1 MAQSV
6 RPNPMNMKASV
17 SKIALLV
24 LSTAILAGT
33 PNLAAAQTLYES
45 VQAGLITS
53 PSVEARR
60 LQLAAQIE
68 RRIQAYALRRAT
80 IQGEASG
87 ALAASTRNQ
96 QGFQEPTPVRNFQ
109 TAPAGV
115 SLSLEQP
122 VYTGGRFEA
131 ARSLAEVQ
139 IRQAEAQLR
148 SAELEVIQGIV
159 TAWADVKRDL
169 AIIEIRRETISA
181 FYELLL
187 GAQERFRLGEAT
199 ITQAAQAE
207 ARLSSERA
215 ALAVAQAN
223 LQSSLSSFERFTGS
237 NGLIPS
243 EQGSLP
249 ELPRSLEMA
258 LQRAVGLNPEL
269 ISARLEEDIA
279 KARVREIEVD
289 SNSRITLRATV
300 SSDRDQ
306 GFQGSRNSNAQVQF
320 RYTVPLW
327 TGGAAPSKAREAGSL
342 AGAARMRALDVD
354 RLVKS
359 RVTTAWGRQISS
371 RASIEASQQQVSAAR
386 LALRGA
392 RAEFSY
398 GLGDQLNVLNQQTEL
413 ASAQIALIQS
423 ARDEL
428 VAHFSV
434 LIAIGS
440 LDAASFQ
447 SRPPTSAFTQNS
459 DPAIWEEPLIRVQQ
473 KLDPKTRQI
482 ERIRQ
487 RTIRGILGPEE

>member
-1 MAQSV
+1 MAKSARPSPLPFMASTRRAANAAVMAAIWVGSPSFAMAQS
-6 RPNPMNMKASV
+6 
-17 SKIALLV
+17 LF
-24 LSTAILAGT
+24 
-33 PNLAAAQTLYES
+33 ES
-45 VQAGLITS
+45 VQAGLISS

-60 LQLAAQIE
+60 LQLAAQGE

-87 ALAASTRNQ
+87 GLSASKRNQ
-96 QGFQEPTPVRNFQ
+96 QGFLGPTTVRNFQ

-115 SLSLEQP
+115 SLSVEQP
-122 VYTGGRFEA
+122 IYTGGRYDA
-131 ARSLAEVQ
+131 ARILAEAQ

-159 TAWADVKRDL
+159 IAWADVRRDL
-169 AIIEIRRETISA
+169 AIIETRRETINA
-181 FYELLL
+181 FYELLQ

-223 LQSSLSSFERFTGS
+223 LLSSLSNFERFTGT
-237 NGLIPS
+237 NGLKPS
-243 EQGSLP
+243 DQGILP
-249 ELPRSLEMA
+249 ELPESLETA
-258 LQRAVGLNPEL
+258 LDRAGNINPEL

-279 KARVREIEVD
+279 RARVREIEVD
-289 SNSRITLRATV
+289 SNSRIALRATV

-306 GFQGSRNSNAQVQF
+306 GFQGSRNNNAQVEF

-327 TGGAAPSKAREAGSL
+327 TGGAAPSRTREAVSL

-359 RVTTAWGRQISS
+359 RVTTAWGRQVSS
-371 RASIEASQQQVSAAR
+371 RASIVASQQQVSAAK
-386 LALRGA
+386 LALKGA
-392 RAEFSY
+392 QAEFLY

-413 ASAQIALIQS
+413 ASAQISLIQS
-423 ARDEL
+423 ERDEL
-428 VAHFSV
+428 VAHFGV

-440 LDAASFQ
+440 LDAASFD
-447 SRPPTSAFTQNS
+447 SRPQPSAFMQSS
-459 DPAIWEEPLIRVQQ
+459 DPAIWEEPLIKVQK
-473 KLDPKTRQI
+473 KLDQKTRQI
-482 ERIRQ
+482 ERTRQ
-487 RTIRGILGPEE
+487 RAVRRVLGPEE

>member
-1 MAQSV
+1 MAKSV
-6 RPNPMNMKASV
+6 RPNPLNMMASV
-17 SKIALLV
+17 NKAALVV
-24 LSTAILAGT
+24 LSTTMLAGL
-33 PNLAAAQTLYES
+33 PSFADAQTLYDS
-45 VQAGLITS
+45 VQAGLTTS

-60 LQLAAQIE
+60 LQLAAQSE

-80 IQGEASG
+80 IQGEATG
-87 ALAASTRNQ
+87 ALSASTRNQ
-96 QGFQEPTPVRNFQ
+96 QGFQGPTPVRDFQ
-109 TAPAGV
+109 SAPAGV
-115 SLSLEQP
+115 SVSLEQP
-122 VYTGGRFEA
+122 IYTGGRFDA
-131 ARSLAEVQ
+131 ARTLAEVQ

-159 TAWADVKRDL
+159 NAWADVRRDL
-169 AIIEIRRETISA
+169 AIIEIRRETISS

-187 GAQERFRLGEAT
+187 AAQERFRLGEAT

-207 ARLSSERA
+207 ARLSGERA

-243 EQGSLP
+243 DQGSIP
-249 ELPRSLEMA
+249 ELPRSLEIA
-258 LQRAVGLNPEL
+258 LQSAVGLNPEL

-279 KARVREIEVD
+279 KARVRETEAE
-289 SNSRITLRATV
+289 SNSRITMRATV
-300 SSDRDQ
+300 SSDQDQ
-306 GFQGSRNSNAQVQF
+306 GFQGSRNNNAQVQF

-327 TGGAAPSKAREAGSL
+327 TGGAAPSRAREAGSL

-354 RLVKS
+354 RVVRS
-359 RVTTAWGRQISS
+359 RVTTAWGRQVSS
-371 RASIEASQQQVSAAR
+371 RTSIEASQHQVSAAL

-423 ARDEL
+423 ERDAL
-428 VAHFSV
+428 IAHFGV

-440 LDAASFQ
+440 LDAASFN
-447 SRPPTSAFTQNS
+447 SRPPASAFMQTS
-459 DPAIWEEPLIRVQQ
+459 DPAIWEEPLLRAQQ
-473 KLDPKTRQI
+473 KLDSKTRQI

-487 RTIRGILGPEE
+487 RAVRGILGPEE